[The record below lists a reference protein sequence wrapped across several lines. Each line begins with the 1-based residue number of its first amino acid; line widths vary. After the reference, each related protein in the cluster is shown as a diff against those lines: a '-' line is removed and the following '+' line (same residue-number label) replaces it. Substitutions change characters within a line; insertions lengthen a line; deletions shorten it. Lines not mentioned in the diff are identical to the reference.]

1 MSKTKEKT
9 WVSPTKKFVKEMNE
23 HIKQNGITKEDK
35 DFLLD
40 ELDDMIEKLQNWKE
54 ENQSKPSA

>member
-1 MSKTKEKT
+1 
-9 WVSPTKKFVKEMNE
+9 MNE